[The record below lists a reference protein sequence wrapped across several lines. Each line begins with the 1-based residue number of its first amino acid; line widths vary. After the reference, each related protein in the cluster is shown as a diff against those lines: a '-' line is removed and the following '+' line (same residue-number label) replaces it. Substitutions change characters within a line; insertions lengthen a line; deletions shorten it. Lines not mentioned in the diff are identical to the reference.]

1 MVSRCLHLYSK
12 GTLLGIAFVLFAAIS
27 TEANPPKDLMIYLNF
42 DEGRGNSAKD
52 QSKNKYVGELMEGAK
67 WSKEGAPNFGGGVQ
81 MNGGSSHVA
90 INKFSTEV
98 LKASNEITIGAWFKS
113 IEHDQWDGVV
123 SIELDVAGCCEF
135 RIMIHPSMAT
145 FWNMGRHKDRIG
157 KFKFEAKKWYHY
169 AMTYDGK
176 TAEIFANAKKVDE
189 SVEGIKLPSAKGV
202 FYVGT
207 GEKPGTWAM
216 EKGIID
222 EVFAFSRRLKANEL
236 KDVMEKGAI
245 PKAVEAKNKLTTSWG
260 NLKVY
265 RL

>member
-1 MVSRCLHLYSK
+1 MSRCLYLYPK
-12 GTLLGIAFVLFAAIS
+12 GILLGIAFVLFVAIN

-42 DEGRGNSAKD
+42 DEGSGKSAKD
-52 QSKNKYVGELMEGAK
+52 QSKNKYVGELMQGAK
-67 WSKEGAPNFGGGVQ
+67 WSKEGAPDFGSGVQ

-90 INKFSTEV
+90 VNEFSTEA

-113 IEHDQWDGVV
+113 IEHNQWDGVV
-123 SIELDVAGCCEF
+123 SIELAVGGCCEF
-135 RIMIHPSMAT
+135 RLMIHPSMAT
-145 FWNMGRHKDRIG
+145 FWNMGQHKDRIG

-189 SVEGIKLPSAKGV
+189 SVEGIKLPPAKGV

-207 GEKPGTWAM
+207 GESPGTWAM

-245 PKAVEAKNKLTTSWG
+245 PKAVEAKNKLATSWG
-260 NLKVY
+260 NLKVS

>member
-1 MVSRCLHLYSK
+1 
-12 GTLLGIAFVLFAAIS
+12 
-27 TEANPPKDLMIYLNF
+27 
-42 DEGRGNSAKD
+42 
-52 QSKNKYVGELMEGAK
+52 
-67 WSKEGAPNFGGGVQ
+67 
-81 MNGGSSHVA
+81 
-90 INKFSTEV
+90 
-98 LKASNEITIGAWFKS
+98 
-113 IEHDQWDGVV
+113 
-123 SIELDVAGCCEF
+123 
-135 RIMIHPSMAT
+135 MIHPSMAT
-145 FWNMGRHKDRIG
+145 FWNMERHKDRIG

-222 EVFAFSRRLKANEL
+222 EFFAFSRRLKANEL